1 MDADVVRLTHIAHI
15 ELLGHLLVLQDRHIL
30 ILGNWRLKDLPAV
43 DQGRLVGQTT
53 LRLHLVELRLLL
65 LLILILLIKLRGVV
79 SSDVHRARALALIP
93 QLALTIT
100 CILELG

>member
-43 DQGRLVGQTT
+43 DQG
-53 LRLHLVELRLLL
+53 
-65 LLILILLIKLRGVV
+65 
-79 SSDVHRARALALIP
+79 
-93 QLALTIT
+93 
-100 CILELG
+100 